1 MAVRFDDK
9 TLERLRSLDPD
20 EAFREVRNAV
30 YAHDDVGSEDFLSAY
45 EQLVERGI
53 LSWEQV
59 EELEERR

>member
-20 EAFREVRNAV
+20 DAFREVRDAV
-30 YAHDDVGSEDFLSAY
+30 YSLGDVGSEDFLGAY

-53 LSWEQV
+53 LSWDQV
-59 EELEERR
+59 EEFEERR